1 MSVSLLCAIDLIRKR
16 KGKTVAFLEWAD
28 QKVKT
33 RTIWDIGVLKI
44 FCVIVG
50 MIIGAYYAEFV
61 ICYQTWFLIAGLLL
75 FIVLV
80 IRFFSG
86 QGKK

>member
-1 MSVSLLCAIDLIRKR
+1 M
-16 KGKTVAFLEWAD
+16 AFFEWAD
-28 QKVKT
+28 KKVKS

-50 MIIGAYYAEFV
+50 MIIGAHLSGFV
-61 ICYQTWFLIAGLLL
+61 LRYETWFLIAGVLLL
-75 FIVLV
+75 IVLV
-80 IRFFSG
+80 IRFFAG